1 MSLREAINN
10 ASLADRL
17 IFIALLVISLTGM
30 VFVKEILPHSDD
42 VSIEVEG
49 KVKYMY
55 PLSDNRLVKVNV
67 RNGHLTVEIKDKKVR
82 VIDASCPNKLCERQG
97 WIDAGAIICLPNRV
111 SVIVGGR
118 EESKGRKLDAIT
130 G

>member
-17 IFIALLVISLTGM
+17 IFVILLVISLTGM

-49 KVKYMY
+49 KVKYIY
-55 PLSDNRLVKVNV
+55 PLSDNRLVKVNG